1 MTAVTQSGKSLR
13 GPLRSPP
20 RASPTMRLRL
30 ALPQTHC
37 PASQSIATR
46 RGSSSD
52 GATGVEH
59 LYKLPDAGEPSK
71 DENADTAVGR
81 VAGDATTRRWISA
94 EAGAE
99 RSRHV
104 KCWAGAAYR
113 FEFPLPPALTPTWA
127 NVAGGT
133 RSKFPL
139 CRGMIWK
146 CIKPHKADSHRAFWR
161 RRSES
166 NRRRRL
172 CRPLHDHSA
181 TPPWGLIATP
191 GRRAI
196 QSRSN

>member
-1 MTAVTQSGKSLR
+1 MHLDGNGVLWAIAKCRICGEVHKHVMDAVAAGALSTAKRAVIQWLSKVRCLTAVTQSGKSLR

-104 KCWAGAAYR
+104 KC
-113 FEFPLPPALTPTWA
+113 
-127 NVAGGT
+127 
-133 RSKFPL
+133 
-139 CRGMIWK
+139 
-146 CIKPHKADSHRAFWR
+146 
-161 RRSES
+161 
-166 NRRRRL
+166 
-172 CRPLHDHSA
+172 
-181 TPPWGLIATP
+181 
-191 GRRAI
+191 
-196 QSRSN
+196 